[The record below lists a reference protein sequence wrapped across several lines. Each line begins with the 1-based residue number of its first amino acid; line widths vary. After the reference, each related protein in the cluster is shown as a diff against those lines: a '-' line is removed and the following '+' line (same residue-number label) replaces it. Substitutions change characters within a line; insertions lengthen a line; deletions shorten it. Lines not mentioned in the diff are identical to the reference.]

1 MDDRDEI
8 QTLLSRVALRDAVAL
23 ESLYRKVAARL
34 LAVASR
40 VVQDRA
46 LAEDVLQEVF
56 LTVWNQSAQRAPGQ
70 SLTLAWLCVVTRN
83 RAIDMLR
90 RKKPEQP
97 LVWHD
102 DSGEAQMHD
111 IQDDTGSPLDQL
123 LAHEDGQRLGH
134 CLGALEQGDIFRP
147 HKIGYRTHRKPVQAH
162 ERGQHE
168 RIRRFRFSRRGKG
181 PASPKR
187 RKYGFRNEGPILL
200 AELAVVSEVP
210 RDCLVGGP

>member
-8 QTLLSRVALRDAVAL
+8 QALLSRVALRDAVAL

-102 DSGEAQMHD
+102 DNGEAQLHD

-134 CLGALEQGDIFRP
+134 CLGALEQEPRQAVMMAFFEGLTHPEIAERMRRP
-147 HKIGYRTHRKPVQAH
+147 LGTVKAWT
-162 ERGQHE
+162 
-168 RIRRFRFSRRGKG
+168 RRSLMRLKG
-181 PASPKR
+181 C
-187 RKYGFRNEGPILL
+187 L
-200 AELAVVSEVP
+200 ELAA
-210 RDCLVGGP
+210 